1 MSQVEIG
8 RVVKPHGIRGEVG
21 VLLHQ
26 PESDLLEHL
35 SELTLQLQAGE
46 SQLIRLERVAKMG
59 KGYRVKFPGFDDRDS
74 AERLRGATLWV
85 AREALPK
92 LEGDEQYLVDLVGV
106 RVFGPDGAPFGSVVE
121 VLTYPS
127 VDSLVIEKL
136 DGSRVEQPL
145 VDAFAEVVHAG
156 ETTIALRSLEG
167 LL

>member
-1 MSQVEIG
+1 
-8 RVVKPHGIRGEVG
+8 

-26 PESDLLEHL
+26 PESDLLEHI

-46 SQLIRLERVAKMG
+46 TTLIRLERVAKMG

-85 AREALPK
+85 AREALPA
-92 LEGDEQYLVDLVGV
+92 LDENEHYLVDLVGV
-106 RVFGPDGAPFGSVVE
+106 PVLGPNGAPFGSVVE

-145 VDAFAEVVHAG
+145 VDAFVEVVHAG